1 MLIRLPSGQDMAV
14 GESEN
19 PGVPVLFCGH
29 NLPPLVE
36 IGLTDLPKNGGAMA
50 PPAPPGTTGLGVASG
65 LAVLRHIR
73 PNPQIQSGSVIY
85 SPDCYLLTRGQSLPL
100 PSCASP
106 ILALS

>member
-1 MLIRLPSGQDMAV
+1 MSMFRSV
-14 GESEN
+14 GGFEN
-19 PGVPVLFCGH
+19 PEVSVVMWH
-29 NLPPLVE
+29 NLPLLLE

-100 PSCASP
+100 PSCAFP
-106 ILALS
+106 VLIHKF